1 MVKKLFRDLLARSF
15 GPEAGGVIGGKE
27 ILHVPRRLHERV
39 ERSRAFAREDD
50 RARQHPIWQRTAS
63 TAKTTPTVGGGKKKE
78 ESPGVYSNANIYST
92 QRKQTC
98 KANNILTVSAPT
110 TVFHQNIGT
119 GLPFLRTP
127 LHTAG
132 TTVEYVFSSVL
143 RPWRTRSISFE
154 RNKILGAT
162 MMQKMAHKTHT

>member
-63 TAKTTPTVGGGKKKE
+63 TAKTTPTVGGEKKKMKAPE
-78 ESPGVYSNANIYST
+78 FTAMLIFTVHSANK
-92 QRKQTC
+92 RARQTTY
-98 KANNILTVSAPT
+98 L
-110 TVFHQNIGT
+110 
-119 GLPFLRTP
+119 L
-127 LHTAG
+127 
-132 TTVEYVFSSVL
+132 
-143 RPWRTRSISFE
+143 
-154 RNKILGAT
+154 
-162 MMQKMAHKTHT
+162 